1 MKGGEVA
8 KELCGPQESGVS
20 LLLPSSI
27 DKAFEGD
34 VKVETG
40 LYETKIRKTAPFPE
54 LSRRN

>member
-1 MKGGEVA
+1 M
-8 KELCGPQESGVS
+8 CGPQESGVS

-54 LSRRN
+54 LISRRN